1 MLPAYP
7 GLERGGVLRGAI
19 LIKNAA
25 NLPAGTARA
34 RTHGANG
41 LLPNLDFAHLVNT
54 ALSGF
59 HTIDACHGETCADD
73 FATAATPPLQR
84 YRRNLRGLALWV
96 WSLGAQGA
104 SGAHAHFLSRGID
117 AATVDVGAHAS
128 AFSQRRVDAPVLAS
142 RLEHVLRS
150 LNNVEHDLH
159 HSYFMYLLASPHVFV
174 SIDEMAGAITL
185 MLLPLGLDAFSVLSQ
200 IVAEFGY
207 LKMVESAAIEFV
219 GRLAAPLGCGVIV
232 YGLAVRGLLADDAS
246 VWLLVFA
253 SLAVVH
259 FDARRRRSCWWLSR
273 VGIELFAAYSAIH
286 LILAHTTLALM
297 AASAAAPILAP
308 LRPFRFSSRLAFAAR
323 LALWFAT
330 SPFPLLVY
338 APFRNALLAGWVD
351 YGDLRLWCPATPA
364 AFAMAGKRKRGVI
377 KEAKEA
383 QRNRRVDANGKPV
396 GKKRS
401 KKEQKAAE
409 GEGALEGYMLTSGD
423 MVLVDKE
430 KSTVFSAVRN
440 ELGGLERVGRWDAAT
455 SEVKLRD
462 GTKLP
467 LVAPKPASSAP
478 LPTKAPPRDEPE
490 PEAGPPRDAARLSAA
505 ERRKRKKDSA
515 PAPEI
520 DAGPVALPL
529 SVAAKKKL
537 KKAAKQLASK
547 PAPVAPAALPM
558 SVAATKKLKKQNAQK
573 AARPA
578 AVAAAP

>member
-1 MLPAYP
+1 VRPRSGAAALEAVALVAADAGSWPFVVAYARHLSEAPWLGKNVVAVLAAGDAGIGCFLKGYVDDRNCTSREMLPAYP

-351 YGDLRLWCPATPA
+351 YGDLRLWYLCLLWLPAHLA
-364 AFAMAGKRKRGVI
+364 AFTLQCTRS
-377 KEAKEA
+377 EAHLDLDE
-383 QRNRRVDANGKPV
+383 
-396 GKKRS
+396 
-401 KKEQKAAE
+401 
-409 GEGALEGYMLTSGD
+409 
-423 MVLVDKE
+423 
-430 KSTVFSAVRN
+430 
-440 ELGGLERVGRWDAAT
+440 
-455 SEVKLRD
+455 
-462 GTKLP
+462 
-467 LVAPKPASSAP
+467 
-478 LPTKAPPRDEPE
+478 APP
-490 PEAGPPRDAARLSAA
+490 EASRGARLS
-505 ERRKRKKDSA
+505 R
-515 PAPEI
+515 
-520 DAGPVALPL
+520 L
-529 SVAAKKKL
+529 AAKL
-537 KKAAKQLASK
+537 RLDHH
-547 PAPVAPAALPM
+547 LD
-558 SVAATKKLKKQNAQK
+558 
-573 AARPA
+573 
-578 AVAAAP
+578 